1 MDLTWLLV
9 MYIHLTGAIAQK
21 EAVHTD
27 MFETREACRSPLR
40 LDMMVGANGSPQEC
54 RSILGTICVSGPI
67 KRWPIGRHRVDG
79 LGEGAVKPRWWEAF
93 HAGRMRRG
101 FVRHRSAYRLKA
113 AAHAAFAF
121 SGALEPE
128 AIILLPFLLV
138 ARLIA
143 PRLFQSPAELLSPY
157 RAYLLRCEIE
167 DLHDEL
173 RRRSRRRALRVRCH
187 PPEP

>member
-67 KRWPIGRHRVDG
+67 QRWPIGRHRVDG

-93 HAGRMRRG
+93 HAGRSTYSFSARRSEHSPKRITLDKHSS
-101 FVRHRSAYRLKA
+101 FTDRTQRSAKA
-113 AAHAAFAF
+113 FKFGQRAGSA
-121 SGALEPE
+121 SG
-128 AIILLPFLLV
+128 
-138 ARLIA
+138 
-143 PRLFQSPAELLSPY
+143 ST
-157 RAYLLRCEIE
+157 
-167 DLHDEL
+167 
-173 RRRSRRRALRVRCH
+173 
-187 PPEP
+187 

>member
-93 HAGRMRRG
+93 HAGRMWRN
-101 FVRHRSAYRLKA
+101 FIRHRAMYRIKPRL
-113 AAHAAFAF
+113 HVAFTYLT
-121 SGALEPE
+121 GALEGGKL
-128 AIILLPFLLV
+128 IVFLLPFLIV
-138 ARLIA
+138 AWWIA
-143 PRLFQSPAELLSPY
+143 PRWFPSRADLLGPY
-157 RAYLLRCEIE
+157 DAFLLRCEIE

-173 RRRSRRRALRVRCH
+173 QRRSRRRGDTKGDA
-187 PPEP
+187 